1 MSSEI
6 LDLLFGSRA
15 KTRILRFFLL
25 NPEGEYPLKEIAK
38 KNMVSVSNARRE
50 LNELSK
56 IKFINEKTRKGVKYF
71 SSNQQFYFYGELKSL
86 FTKSNISPQTKGLD
100 RLKHIGDVKLALVS
114 GTFLNYPK
122 SKVDMVL
129 VANNVSRSK
138 LNNVMN
144 SLEADIGK
152 EVSFVLMNNE
162 EFKYRL
168 DMLDRFLLDFLEGP
182 HTELINKVPGLK
194 RFILGL
200 KKY

>member
-1 MSSEI
+1 MSEI
-6 LDLLFGSRA
+6 LDSLFGSRA
-15 KTRILRFFLL
+15 KTRIMRFFLL
-25 NPEGEYPLKEIAK
+25 NPEGEYSLQDIAK
-38 KNMVSVSNARRE
+38 KNMVSAPNAKKE

-56 IKFINEKTRKGVKYF
+56 MKFIVEKTRKGKKYF
-71 SSNQQFYFYGELKSL
+71 STNSQFHFYSELKSL
-86 FTKSNISPQTKGLD
+86 FTKSNISPQTKGLE
-100 RLKHIGDVKLALVS
+100 RLKFIGDVKLALVS

-129 VANNVSRSK
+129 VVNNVSRSK
-138 LNNVMN
+138 LKNVMS

-152 EVSFVLMNNE
+152 EVSFVLMNND

-194 RFILGL
+194 RFILGR

>member
-1 MSSEI
+1 MSEI
-6 LDLLFGSRA
+6 LELLFGSKA

-25 NPEGEYPLKEIAK
+25 NPEGEYTVVEIAK
-38 KNMVSVSNARRE
+38 KNMVPVANARKE
-50 LNELSK
+50 LNDLQK
-56 IKFINEKTRKGVKYF
+56 IKFVIEKTRKGKKCYVG
-71 SSNQQFYFYGELKSL
+71 NQQFAFYSELRSL
-86 FTKSNISPQTKGLD
+86 FTKSNVSPESKGLE
-100 RLKHIGDVKLALVS
+100 RLKFIGDVKLVLLS

-129 VANNVSRSK
+129 VVNNVNRSK

-144 SLEADIGK
+144 SLEADLGK
-152 EVSFVLMNNE
+152 EVSYVLMNNE

-182 HTELINKVPGLK
+182 HTELVNKITGLK
-194 RFILGL
+194 RFIMGL